1 MTWNSLHCHL
11 NHDRTHGPGHG
22 PHRDQTELHRET
34 ERVDG
39 FITGTLRPRMSALRR
54 RGAVDEWF
62 FVRHTDE
69 GTHVRVR
76 FRGAGPEAV
85 AADLARWAGTPGSG
99 GRIRPVPYEPEVARY
114 GGAEAVKVAERVF
127 CRSSQV
133 ALDALD
139 VLGAGGAPGR
149 RVSAALGLTL
159 ATAIARGLDPWRTVA
174 WLRRRMVSVRS
185 HPDGPVLAPLAA
197 LRVDA
202 QGPAVARRWRS
213 VEAAVAVGHAH
224 LGAWASEVR
233 AADAELADLGAGPE
247 RRSEIWAAQL
257 HMLHNRLGLW
267 PQQEYAL
274 NAMLVLALRSPD
286 GPPDVVADGPD
297 AIDRRYL
304 DGSRHLPT
312 LAGKPRPPLPRLPRL
327 PRLPPLPPLP
337 PATPE
342 PASPPALPFASPAA
356 PAAASTA
363 PCVTPRDRL
372 PRSDAVIGLVTARPV
387 QDVGRAG
394 TRLRLL
400 VHDVAGL
407 PAGLYEGN
415 AVDEPV
421 LIGPPVP
428 AADLAASL
436 PDAAG
441 PPAVPAAVV
450 GVYTRFG
457 ALRARCGLRALRQ
470 AFLDAGRVAQAV
482 AERGEA
488 LGLDLAVVGDFHDDL
503 AQELFLLD
511 GVDEVLACLLVVGPV
526 RHR

>member
-1 MTWNSLHCHL
+1 MIWHGLHYHL
-11 NHDRTHGPGHG
+11 NHDRAHDGAHDGAHDPR
-22 PHRDQTELHRET
+22 RDQTELHRET
-34 ERVDG
+34 ELVDA
-39 FITGTLRPRMSALRR
+39 FLTETLRQRMSALRSC
-54 RGAVDEWF
+54 GAVDEWF

-69 GTHVRVR
+69 GTHVRIR

-85 AADLARWAGTPGSG
+85 AADLARWAGSPGAG

-114 GGAEAVKVAERVF
+114 GGAAAVSVAERVF

-149 RVSAALGLTL
+149 RVSAALDLTL
-159 ATAIARGLDPWRTVA
+159 ATVIARGLDPWRTVA

-197 LRVDA
+197 LGANA

-224 LGAWASEVR
+224 LGMWASEVR
-233 AADAELADLGAGPE
+233 AADAELADLGADPE

-274 NAMLVLALRSPD
+274 HAMLVLALRSPD
-286 GPPDVVADGPD
+286 GPPDFFADGPD
-297 AIDRRYL
+297 AADRRYL

-312 LAGKPRPPLPRLPRL
+312 LAGKP
-327 PRLPPLPPLP
+327 LPPLPPLP
-337 PATPE
+337 PTIPE
-342 PASPPALPFASPAA
+342 PAAPPALLFAAPAA
-356 PAAASTA
+356 PAATLAA
-363 PCVTPRDRL
+363 PRATPRDRL
-372 PRSDAVIGLVTARPV
+372 PRSDAVLGLLTVRPL
-387 QDVGRAG
+387 QDVGPG
-394 TRLRLL
+394 DMRLRLL
-400 VHDVAGL
+400 VHDVVGL

-415 AVDEPV
+415 AADEPV
-421 LIGPPVP
+421 LIGPPAP

-436 PDAAG
+436 PDAGGA
-441 PPAVPAAVV
+441 PAVPAAVV

-457 ALRARCGLRALRQ
+457 ELRARCGLRALRQ
-470 AFLDAGRVAQAV
+470 AFLDAGRVAQA
-482 AERGEA
+482 AATRAEA
-488 LGLDLAVVGDFHDDL
+488 LNLDLAVVGDFHDDL

-511 GVDEVLACLLVVGPV
+511 GVDEVLACLLVVGPAS
-526 RHR
+526 HR